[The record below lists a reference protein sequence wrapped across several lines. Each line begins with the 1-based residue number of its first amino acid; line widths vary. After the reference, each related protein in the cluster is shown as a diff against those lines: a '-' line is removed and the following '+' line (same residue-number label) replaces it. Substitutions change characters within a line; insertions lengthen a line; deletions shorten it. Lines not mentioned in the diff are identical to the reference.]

1 MAVKETHTFS
11 RLSCSIHP
19 SIPSFGQPTSASL
32 RSLNTKKSCQSYFLV
47 IVRPS
52 SRSNPPSIF
61 CSSGAFPV
69 LPKIKRSLVAPQG
82 ECVCFECVKSKAGH
96 VDTHMCLRVAPTLI
110 IFKGLTSRVCDIASH
125 QHHPTPPIPPNPAS
139 PPLPPSRDFSVR
151 SALPIAHFPRGALD
165 RERGKIRGRE
175 KRKYMG
181 SKNDRKGGNT
191 TTANK
196 FKKRKERDEE

>member
-19 SIPSFGQPTSASL
+19 SIPSFGRPTSASL

-82 ECVCFECVKSKAGH
+82 ECVCFERVKSKVGH
-96 VDTHMCLRVAPTLI
+96 VGTHMCLRVAPTLI

-125 QHHPTPPIPPNPAS
+125 QHHPTPHPSQPCFSSSSSFEGFFCPFGS
-139 PPLPPSRDFSVR
+139 PHRSLPSGSTWQ
-151 SALPIAHFPRGALD
+151 G
-165 RERGKIRGRE
+165 EGKN
-175 KRKYMG
+175 KRKG
-181 SKNDRKGGNT
+181 
-191 TTANK
+191 
-196 FKKRKERDEE
+196 KEKVHGK

>member
-11 RLSCSIHP
+11 WLSCSIHP

-47 IVRPS
+47 IVQPS

-61 CSSGAFPV
+61 CSSGTFPV

-82 ECVCFECVKSKAGH
+82 ECVCFEFVKSKAGH

-125 QHHPTPPIPPNPAS
+125 QHHPTPPSFPTRLLLLFLLRGIF
-139 PPLPPSRDFSVR
+139 LSVR
-151 SALPIAHFPRGALD
+151 LSPSLTSLGEHLTGRG
-165 RERGKIRGRE
+165 E
-175 KRKYMG
+175 K
-181 SKNDRKGGNT
+181 
-191 TTANK
+191 
-196 FKKRKERDEE
+196 